1 MRRRNNLPSVL
12 VTALCAVF
20 IESVGIVSVAMADNH
35 DALGAT
41 LIVGAGQ
48 TFVGGNDSGF
58 NIDGNVN
65 EYNVEIES
73 DLRDSLYYNVEY
85 TKGLGNFKQTTGS
98 YSAFDRDIVTG
109 KVGMSFQTD
118 AGPAL
123 LTLTPYTGFS
133 YLEADN
139 KFTLGGTNVRSG
151 QNTMYVP
158 LGLKAMAHVED
169 ISVGVELTG
178 MYKFKDDQRVIP
190 LDINQSSKDRI
201 TIQAEV
207 PVRFHITDSAFIELK
222 YAHRRDDFRQ
232 VGGGRE
238 AIIFEHKFIGGYGL
252 SF

>member
-1 MRRRNNLPSVL
+1 MKRRINLPSLL
-12 VTALCAVF
+12 VAALCAV
-20 IESVGIVSVAMADNH
+20 GVASPSMADH
-35 DALGAT
+35 HEGLGAT
-41 LIVGAGQ
+41 LIVGAGH

-58 NIDGNVN
+58 NIDGNVD

-73 DLRDSLYYNVEY
+73 NLTNTFYYNIEY

-98 YSAFDRDIVTG
+98 YSAFDRDIITG

-133 YLEADN
+133 HLEADN

-158 LGLKAMAHVED
+158 LGIKAMAHVED
-169 ISVGVELTG
+169 ISMGVELTG
-178 MYKFKDDQRVIP
+178 MYKFRDDQRVIP
-190 LDINQSSKDRI
+190 LDLDQSSKDRI
-201 TIQAEV
+201 SIQAEV

-252 SF
+252 RF